1 MKLCKYGFILSINL
15 CSLLISKTYFLKIDC
30 IFSSFTKKI
39 QNVFMAVSLDTYDEE
54 TGVHPRNK
62 VIPSKR
68 LATAGLNIAYGLKEF
83 PSNGPFP
90 TIFDIFL
97 RPSYGIQV
105 DIAYDQP
112 FIWNA
117 TESEG
122 FYLCMEPSFA
132 DCMLKKNIGLW
143 QKVNKI

>member
-1 MKLCKYGFILSINL
+1 
-15 CSLLISKTYFLKIDC
+15 
-30 IFSSFTKKI
+30 
-39 QNVFMAVSLDTYDEE
+39 MAVSLDTYDEE

-105 DIAYDQP
+105 INHLYGMP
-112 FIWNA
+112 
-117 TESEG
+117 
-122 FYLCMEPSFA
+122 
-132 DCMLKKNIGLW
+132 
-143 QKVNKI
+143 QKVKDFIYVWNQVLLIVC

>member
-1 MKLCKYGFILSINL
+1 
-15 CSLLISKTYFLKIDC
+15 
-30 IFSSFTKKI
+30 
-39 QNVFMAVSLDTYDEE
+39 MAVSLDTYDEE

-90 TIFDIFL
+90 TNFDIFL

-143 QKVNKI
+143 QKVVLPNSHDFCTRTRTRTVSLFCECFKAYPYPH

>member
-1 MKLCKYGFILSINL
+1 
-15 CSLLISKTYFLKIDC
+15 
-30 IFSSFTKKI
+30 
-39 QNVFMAVSLDTYDEE
+39 MAVSLDTYDEE

-90 TIFDIFL
+90 TNFDIFL

-143 QKVNKI
+143 QKVNEFKRKSKM

>member
-1 MKLCKYGFILSINL
+1 MKLCRYDFILSINL
-15 CSLLISKTYFLKIDC
+15 CSLLISKTYFLKKYC

-90 TIFDIFL
+90 TNFDIFL

-143 QKVNKI
+143 QKVN

>member
-1 MKLCKYGFILSINL
+1 
-15 CSLLISKTYFLKIDC
+15 
-30 IFSSFTKKI
+30 
-39 QNVFMAVSLDTYDEE
+39 MAVSLDTYDEV

-68 LATAGLNIAYGLKEF
+68 LATSGLNVAYGLKEF

-90 TIFDIFL
+90 TNFDIFL

-122 FYLCMEPSFA
+122 FYLCMEPSMA
-132 DCMLKKNIGLW
+132 DCNLKKNIGLW
-143 QKVNKI
+143 QKVHKIFYKKIIMGDLFTHYK